1 MRRADVLAALL
12 VLSCGSSAAQRAQQ
26 DALVEAR
33 AKAFASDAQ
42 RQFSA
47 GRTEQGVTLATRA
60 LLVRLAHYGTERP
73 EPARSFV
80 QLGDLRWKLGQHGW
94 AEQWYTRALEIT
106 VPHAETHPSLV
117 RLAATRLAAARRARG
132 DAEAARRLLERWAR

>member
-1 MRRADVLAALL
+1 MRRVLTLLALVL
-12 VLSCGSSAAQRAQQ
+12 LSCGSSAAQRVRQ
-26 DALVEAR
+26 DALVDAR
-33 AKAFASDAQ
+33 AKAFASDGE
-42 RQFSA
+42 RELSA

-80 QLGDLRWKLGQHGW
+80 QLGDLRWKLGQREW

-106 VPHAETHPSLV
+106 VPHAETHPS
-117 RLAATRLAAARRARG
+117 
-132 DAEAARRLLERWAR
+132 

>member
-1 MRRADVLAALL
+1 MCRVFALL
-12 VLSCGSSAAQRAQQ
+12 ALALLSCGSSSAQSVRQ
-26 DALVEAR
+26 DAFVEAR

-47 GRTEQGVTLATRA
+47 GRTEQGMTLATRA
-60 LLVRLAHYGTERP
+60 LLVRLAHFGPERP

-80 QLGDLRWKLGQHGW
+80 QLGDLRWRLGQRGW

-106 VPHAETHPSLV
+106 VPHAGTHPSLV

-132 DAEAARRLLERWAR
+132 DTEAARRLLERWAR